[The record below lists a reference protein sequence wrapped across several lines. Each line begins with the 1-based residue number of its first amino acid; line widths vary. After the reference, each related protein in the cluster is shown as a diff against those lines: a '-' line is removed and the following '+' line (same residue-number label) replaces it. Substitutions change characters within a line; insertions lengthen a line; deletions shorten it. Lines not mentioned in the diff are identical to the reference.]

1 MLAKIAFA
9 SSFNI
14 IEREDLVEGTMQDIL
29 VSAAMDYTDLR
40 ARRARA

>member
-14 IEREDLVEGTMQDIL
+14 IEREDLAEGAMQDLL
-29 VSAAMDYTDLR
+29 VSAAMDYADIHGQE
-40 ARRARA
+40 ARS

>member
-29 VSAAMDYTDLR
+29 VSAAMDYPDLHG
-40 ARRARA
+40 